1 MKEIIYKFQD
11 GAKQVVKVEDD
22 IYEQYK
28 NLETEDKRVARRESR
43 RHTSLN
49 YLNEQGIDFEDES
62 GNLEKNLLN
71 DEFKNQLQ
79 NAISLLNEKQQ
90 DLIQQVF
97 YKNKTLSDI
106 AKEKGISK
114 SAITQQMQVIYKKMK
129 EILKNF

>member
-11 GAKQVVKVEDD
+11 GTKQVVKVEDD
-22 IYEQYK
+22 IYEQYE
-28 NLETEDKRVARRESR
+28 NLETQEKRVDRRESR

-62 GNLEKNLLN
+62 GNLEKYLLN

-97 YKNKTLSDI
+97 YQNKTLSEI
-106 AKEKGISK
+106 AIEKGISK
-114 SAITQQMQVIYKKMK
+114 SAITQQMQVIYKNLK

>member
-11 GAKQVVKVEDD
+11 GTKQVVKIEDG
-22 IYEQYK
+22 IYEQYE
-28 NLETEDKRVARRESR
+28 NLETQEKRVDRRESR

-49 YLNEQGIDFEDES
+49 YLNEQGIDFEDERC
-62 GNLEKNLLN
+62 NLEKSFI
-71 DEFKNQLQ
+71 DRDSSEQLHK
-79 NAISLLNEKQQ
+79 AILLLNEKQQ

-97 YKNKTLSDI
+97 YQNKTLSDI

>member
-11 GAKQVVKVEDD
+11 GTKQVVKIEDD
-22 IYEQYK
+22 IYEQYE
-28 NLETEDKRVARRESR
+28 NLDTQEKRVDRRESR

-97 YKNKTLSDI
+97 YQNKTLSDI

-114 SAITQQMQVIYKKMK
+114 SAITQQMQVIYKNLK

>member
-11 GAKQVVKVEDD
+11 GTKQVVKVEDN

-49 YLNEQGIDFEDES
+49 YLNEQGIDFEDKS

-71 DEFKNQLQ
+71 EEFKNQLQ

-97 YKNKTLSDI
+97 YQNKILSDI